1 MDATPAMLMSLENKS
16 VKITPF
22 IGLAENIKGSIKEAK
37 KYFDIPLEFQRS
49 IFNFD
54 ASPYYRA

>member
-37 KYFDIPLEFQRS
+37 KNTLTS
-49 IFNFD
+49 H
-54 ASPYYRA
+54 